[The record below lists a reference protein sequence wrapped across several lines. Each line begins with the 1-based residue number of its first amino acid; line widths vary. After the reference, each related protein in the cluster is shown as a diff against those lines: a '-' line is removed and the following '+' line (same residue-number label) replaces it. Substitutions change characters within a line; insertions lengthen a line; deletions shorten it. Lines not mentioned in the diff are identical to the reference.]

1 MIAAFL
7 AVSLAVASD
16 LERPKEP
23 TPTQDECPEAYALR
37 PGQPPPAALVD
48 KTTGL
53 VKCGAVAE
61 PTSRLAYLL
70 AVEKHRD
77 ALERLAALDVKMLET
92 ERDFYRARYLDAASP
107 PWYRTPA
114 ANRWA
119 GRLETL
125 AAVAVVGVLTSY
137 RGAYGQD

>member
-1 MIAAFL
+1 MIAALL

-16 LERPKEP
+16 LERPKDP
-23 TPTQDECPEAYALR
+23 TPTKNECPKAYALR
-37 PGQPPPAALVD
+37 PGQPPPAELVD
-48 KTTGL
+48 ETTGL

-77 ALERLAALDVKMLET
+77 ALERLWVLDVEMLKT
-92 ERDFYRARYLDAASP
+92 ERNFYRDRYLDAASP

-125 AAVAVVGVLTSY
+125 VAVAVVGVLTSNG
-137 RGAYGQD
+137 GAYGQD